1 MRTPATN
8 RYQLIEI
15 ELKGKPQPPV
25 TITDLDPLKVDPKH
39 YQLELENDHV
49 RVVRVRFG
57 PLENGVV
64 HQHVRNYLVVYMTK
78 QAKGDRGDV
87 RLHFDE
93 GTTTHTENN
102 PLNQTG
108 RADCRG
114 VEVDRGATTA
124 RESNAGGTDKRD
136 PWAPSK
142 TNGATAS
149 PGAAPSKR
157 WPAFWPPR
165 RSWRSQQDPFRD
177 HSRVPGI
184 DELLTTFDFE
194 AVAFAK
200 LPSQT
205 YHYTAHGTESEYTLR
220 RNREAFDWV
229 QLVPR
234 AIATVSSIDASTEV
248 LGTQDEISA
257 ADCALSSGHGALHPE
272 GEVATHRG
280 ASAAW
285 HAHDSQLRLQ
295 LPRRGRHQG
304 RPTGRCGRRLYGRE
318 KFEENLPLVENVQAV
333 GFKAIVLTVD
343 QTAAYYERVQHMQHL
358 SGRGN
363 RGGRSSRAAAAPI
376 PKKASNPYHIRYD
389 RLWYNW
395 PFIEKIRPYIKVP
408 FLAKGILT
416 ADDAKLCVESGLDGI
431 IVSNHG
437 GRSMD
442 YGAST
447 LEMLPEIV
455 DAVAGRIPVLVD
467 SGFRRGSDALIA
479 LALGAK
485 AVCLGRVP
493 RWGLAAFG
501 DAGVQRVLEIMQ
513 AELALAMAQTG
524 RPNLASIDRTLVR
537 THFPWAK

>member
-1 MRTPATN
+1 MGPTENQWRNSLSRRRALKALGGFLAASP
-8 RYQLIEI
+8 L
-15 ELKGKPQPPV
+15 LKG
-25 TITDLDPLKVDPKH
+25 
-39 YQLELENDHV
+39 
-49 RVVRVRFG
+49 
-57 PLENGVV
+57 
-64 HQHVRNYLVVYMTK
+64 
-78 QAKGDRGDV
+78 
-87 RLHFDE
+87 
-93 GTTTHTENN
+93 
-102 PLNQTG
+102 
-108 RADCRG
+108 
-114 VEVDRGATTA
+114 
-124 RESNAGGTDKRD
+124 
-136 PWAPSK
+136 
-142 TNGATAS
+142 
-149 PGAAPSKR
+149 
-157 WPAFWPPR
+157 
-165 RSWRSQQDPFRD
+165 QQDPFRD

-205 YHYTAHGTESEYTLR
+205 YHYTAHGTESESTLR
-220 RNREAFDWV
+220 RNREAFEWV

-234 AIATVSSIDASTEV
+234 AITTASSIDASTEV
-248 LGTQDEISA
+248 LGTRMKFPLLIA
-257 ADCALSSGHGALHPE
+257 PSSGHGALHPE

-280 ASAAW
+280 ASAAGTPMILSFGSSFRGEDVIKAGNGPMW
-285 HAHDSQLRLQ
+285 SQ
-295 LPRRGRHQG
+295 
-304 RPTGRCGRRLYGRE
+304 LYGRE

-363 RGGRSSRAAAAPI
+363 RGGRSRGRRGADPEET
-376 PKKASNPYHIRYD
+376 SNPYHIRYD

-416 ADDAKLCVESGLDGI
+416 AADAKLCVESGLDGI

-467 SGFRRGSDALIA
+467 SGFRRGSDALKA

-524 RPNLASIDRTLVR
+524 RPNLVSIDRTLVR

>member
-1 MRTPATN
+1 MGPTQNQWRNSLSRRRA
-8 RYQLIEI
+8 
-15 ELKGKPQPPV
+15 LKA
-25 TITDLDPLKVDPKH
+25 L
-39 YQLELENDHV
+39 
-49 RVVRVRFG
+49 
-57 PLENGVV
+57 
-64 HQHVRNYLVVYMTK
+64 
-78 QAKGDRGDV
+78 
-87 RLHFDE
+87 
-93 GTTTHTENN
+93 
-102 PLNQTG
+102 
-108 RADCRG
+108 
-114 VEVDRGATTA
+114 
-124 RESNAGGTDKRD
+124 AGFL
-136 PWAPSK
+136 A
-142 TNGATAS
+142 AS
-149 PGAAPSKR
+149 PLLE
-157 WPAFWPPR
+157 
-165 RSWRSQQDPFRD
+165 SQQDPFRD

-205 YHYTAHGTESEYTLR
+205 YHYTAHGTESESTLR
-220 RNREAFDWV
+220 RNREAFEWV

-234 AIATVSSIDASTEV
+234 AITTASSIDASTEV
-248 LGTQDEISA
+248 LGTRMKFPLLIA
-257 ADCALSSGHGALHPE
+257 PSSGHGALHPE

-280 ASAAW
+280 ASAAGTPMILSFGSSFRGEDVIKAANGPMW
-285 HAHDSQLRLQ
+285 SQ
-295 LPRRGRHQG
+295 
-304 RPTGRCGRRLYGRE
+304 LYGRE

-363 RGGRSSRAAAAPI
+363 RGGRSSRSRRGADPEET
-376 PKKASNPYHIRYD
+376 SNPYHIRYD

-416 ADDAKLCVESGLDGI
+416 AADAKLCVESGLDGI

-467 SGFRRGSDALIA
+467 SGFRRGSDALKA

>member
-1 MRTPATN
+1 M
-8 RYQLIEI
+8 
-15 ELKGKPQPPV
+15 
-25 TITDLDPLKVDPKH
+25 
-39 YQLELENDHV
+39 
-49 RVVRVRFG
+49 G
-57 PLENGVV
+57 P
-64 HQHVRNYLVVYMTK
+64 
-78 QAKGDRGDV
+78 
-87 RLHFDE
+87 
-93 GTTTHTENN
+93 TENQWSDS
-102 PLNQTG
+102 LSRR
-108 RADCRG
+108 RALK
-114 VEVDRGATTA
+114 AL
-124 RESNAGGTDKRD
+124 AGFL
-136 PWAPSK
+136 A
-142 TNGATAS
+142 AS
-149 PGAAPSKR
+149 PLLK
-157 WPAFWPPR
+157 
-165 RSWRSQQDPFRD
+165 SQQDPFRD

-220 RNREAFDWV
+220 RNREAFEWV
-229 QLVPR
+229 KLVGR
-234 AIATVSSIDASTEV
+234 AIAKAGPIDASTEV
-248 LGTQDEISA
+248 LGTRMKFPLLIA
-257 ADCALSSGHGALHPE
+257 PSSGHGALHPE

-280 ASAAW
+280 ASAASETPMILSFGASFRGEDVMKAGSGPMW
-285 HAHDSQLRLQ
+285 SQ
-295 LPRRGRHQG
+295 
-304 RPTGRCGRRLYGRE
+304 LYGRE
-318 KFEENLPLVENVQAV
+318 KFEENLPLVENVQAA

-343 QTAAYYERVQHMQHL
+343 QTAAYYERVQHLQHL

-363 RGGRSSRAAAAPI
+363 RGGRSSRGRRGAEPEETA
-376 PKKASNPYHIRYD
+376 NPYHIRYD

-416 ADDAKLCVESGLDGI
+416 AADAKLCVESGLDGI

-447 LEMLPEIV
+447 LEMLPEII

-467 SGFRRGSDALIA
+467 SGFRRGSDALKA

-501 DAGVQRVLEIMQ
+501 DAGVQRVMEIVQ
-513 AELALAMAQTG
+513 AELAVAMAETG